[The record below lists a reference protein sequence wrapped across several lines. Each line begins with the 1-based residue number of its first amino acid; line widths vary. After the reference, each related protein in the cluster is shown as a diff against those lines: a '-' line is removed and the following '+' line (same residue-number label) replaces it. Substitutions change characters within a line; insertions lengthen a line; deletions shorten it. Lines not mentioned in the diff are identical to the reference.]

1 LSGAHESNWLAK
13 SALFASLIILICFFS
28 HLGALGLV
36 GPDEPRYAWIA
47 REMASTGDWITP
59 RLYGTPWFEKPALY
73 YWAAAF
79 GFRLHL
85 PPEWAARLP
94 SAFAALIS
102 AFVIS
107 WLGWKQ
113 SGISASVFKSPAL
126 LAPLLFSSS
135 VAAISFARAG
145 GPDML
150 FTAALTCAM
159 ACAATVLQRSR
170 HLRGDGPATPGA
182 ANSIPQLIVFG
193 ASLGFAVLAKGPAG
207 IILAGGAIG
216 LWAVANGSWNGA
228 FSFVHPVAILSFCVI
243 SLPWYILCAIR
254 NPDFLRVFVL
264 EHNFNR
270 YLTPVFQH
278 PQPIWFFLVILILG
292 MLPWSGFL
300 WELGKEGLRSFREQT
315 WRNSPALFLACWVI
329 FPVLFFSFSKSKLP
343 GYILPCFPPLA
354 LLLALFLS
362 CLREGEASTSRHR
375 AILLGMTWL
384 ALALSTIFWLR
395 RLPGLAREAVHSP
408 VIELEVL
415 VLVAGAATIAM
426 GIFRKRG
433 AIVLSLLIVTVLV
446 EFAGLRILP
455 ALDPYLSARTYGE
468 LLQQDR
474 RTDRIFTYRV
484 PRSWNFGLSFYLH
497 REIREWT
504 PEDPEAALVLTSRSG
519 ESEME
524 KLGRFRGPI
533 EDTTSGNF
541 LVPVL
546 PSPR

>member
-1 LSGAHESNWLAK
+1 LDKSGLLA
-13 SALFASLIILICFFS
+13 FLIILICLFS

-47 REMASTGDWITP
+47 REMATTGDWITP
-59 RLYGTPWFEKPALY
+59 RLYGAPWFEKPVLY
-73 YWAAAF
+73 YWAAAI

-85 PPEWAARLP
+85 ASEWAARLP
-94 SAFAALIS
+94 SAIAALIS
-102 AFVIS
+102 ALAIG

-113 SGISASVFKSPAL
+113 SGTGASGLKSPAL

-135 VAAISFARAG
+135 VATIGFARAG

-159 ACAATVLQRSR
+159 ATAATVLQGR
-170 HLRGDGPATPGA
+170 HLQGGGPVTSGAT
-182 ANSIPQLIVFG
+182 NSIPLLILFG
-193 ASLGFAVLAKGPAG
+193 VSLGSAVLAKGPAG

-216 LWAVANGSWNGA
+216 LWAITTGSWTGA
-228 FSFVHPVAILSFCVI
+228 FSFVHPVAIISFCII

-254 NPDFLRVFVL
+254 NPDFLRVFIL

-270 YLTPVFQH
+270 YLTPAFQH
-278 PQPIWFFLVILILG
+278 PQPIWFFPIIVVLG
-292 MLPWSGFL
+292 ILPWSGFL
-300 WELGKEGLRSFREQT
+300 WELGKDSLRSIREQA
-315 WRNSPALFLACWVI
+315 WRNSSEVFLACWVV

-343 GYILPCFPPLA
+343 GYILPSFPPLA

-362 CLREGEASTSRHR
+362 RSKEGERSAHR
-375 AILLGMTWL
+375 SSAIILGITWL
-384 ALALSTIFWLR
+384 ALGISTQLWLR
-395 RLPGLAREAVHSP
+395 RLSGVAREAVHSP
-408 VIELEVL
+408 IFKLEIF
-415 VLVAGAATIAM
+415 VLVAGAAMLAIGT
-426 GIFRKRG
+426 FRKRG
-433 AIVLSLLIVTVLV
+433 VIVLSLLVVAVLV
-446 EFAGLRILP
+446 EFAGLRIMT

-474 RTDRIFTYRV
+474 RPDRIFTYRV
-484 PRSWNFGLSFYLH
+484 SRSWNFGLSFYLH

-504 PEDPEAALVLTSRSG
+504 PDDPEAALILTSRSG
-519 ESEME
+519 EAELE

-533 EDTTSGNF
+533 EGADSGNF

-546 PSPR
+546 PSPHQ

>member
-1 LSGAHESNWLAK
+1 
-13 SALFASLIILICFFS
+13 
-28 HLGALGLV
+28 
-36 GPDEPRYAWIA
+36 
-47 REMASTGDWITP
+47 MAGTGDWITP
-59 RLYGTPWFEKPALY
+59 RLYGTLWFEKPALY
-73 YWAAAF
+73 YWAAAI

-85 PPEWAARLP
+85 SPEWAARLP
-94 SAFAALIS
+94 SALAALIS
-102 AFVIS
+102 AFVIG

-113 SGISASVFKSPAL
+113 SGISASGFKSPAL
-126 LAPLLFSSS
+126 LSSLLFSSS

-150 FTAALTCAM
+150 FTAALTIAM
-159 ACAATVLQRSR
+159 ASAATGLQKRR
-170 HLRGDGPATPGA
+170 HLRGVGPATPAA
-182 ANSIPQLIVFG
+182 ANSIPLLILFG

-216 LWAVANGSWNGA
+216 LWAVATGSWTDG
-228 FSFVHPVAILSFCVI
+228 FSFLHPVAILSFCII

-254 NPDFLRVFVL
+254 NPDFLRVFIL

-278 PQPIWFFLVILILG
+278 PRPILFFLVILVLG

-300 WELGKEGLRSFREQT
+300 WELGKEGLRSFREQR
-315 WRNSPALFLACWVI
+315 WRNSHEFFLACWVV
-329 FPVLFFSFSKSKLP
+329 FPVLFFSLSQSKLP
-343 GYILPCFPPLA
+343 GYILPSFPPLA
-354 LLLALFLS
+354 LLLGLFLS
-362 CLREGEASTSRHR
+362 RFREGGISTNRQS
-375 AILLGMTWL
+375 AVMLGITWL
-384 ALALSTIFWLR
+384 ALALSTNFWLR
-395 RLPGLAREAVHSP
+395 RLPGLAREAVHP
-408 VIELEVL
+408 PIIELEIL
-415 VLVAGAATIAM
+415 VLVVGVAIIAL
-426 GIFRKRG
+426 GIFQKRG
-433 AIVLSLLIVTVLV
+433 AIILSLLTVTVLV

-474 RTDRIFTYRV
+474 RPDRIFTYRV

-519 ESEME
+519 EAEME
-524 KLGRFRGPI
+524 KLGRFRRPT
-533 EDTTSGNF
+533 EDANSGNF

-546 PSPR
+546 PSPH

>member
-1 LSGAHESNWLAK
+1 
-13 SALFASLIILICFFS
+13 
-28 HLGALGLV
+28 
-36 GPDEPRYAWIA
+36 
-47 REMASTGDWITP
+47 MASTGDWITP

-73 YWAAAF
+73 YWAAAI
-79 GFRLHL
+79 GFRLRL
-85 PPEWAARLP
+85 APEWAARLP
-94 SAFAALIS
+94 SAIAALIS
-102 AFVIS
+102 ALGVG
-107 WLGWKQ
+107 WLGRKR
-113 SGISASVFKSPAL
+113 SGIGASVYKSPAL
-126 LAPLLFSSS
+126 LAPILFSSS
-135 VAAISFARAG
+135 VAAIGFARAG

-159 ACAATVLQRSR
+159 ASAATNLQRR
-170 HLRGDGPATPGA
+170 RDLRGDGPTTSGA
-182 ANSIPQLIVFG
+182 ANSIPLLILFG

-207 IILAGGAIG
+207 VILAGGAIG
-216 LWAVANGSWNGA
+216 LWALTSGCWAGA
-228 FSFVHPVAILSFCVI
+228 FSFAHPVAVSSFCI
-243 SLPWYILCAIR
+243 LSLPWYILCAIR

-278 PQPIWFFLVILILG
+278 PQPIWFFPVILVLG

-300 WELGKEGLRSFREQT
+300 WELGKEGLRSHREQA
-315 WRNSPALFLACWVI
+315 WRNSFELFLACWVV

-343 GYILPCFPPLA
+343 GYVLPSFPPLA
-354 LLLALFLS
+354 LLLALAIS
-362 CLREGEASTSRHR
+362 HSRKCETSAYRHS
-375 AILLGMTWL
+375 AIMLGITWL
-384 ALALSTIFWLR
+384 ALGISTHFWLR

-408 VIELEVL
+408 IFRLEIL
-415 VLVAGAATIAM
+415 VLVAGVAILAM

-433 AIVLSLLIVTVLV
+433 DIVLSLLVVTVLV

-455 ALDPYLSARTYGE
+455 VLDPYLSARTYGE

-474 RTDRIFTYRV
+474 RPDRIFTYRV
-484 PRSWNFGLSFYLH
+484 SRSWNFGLSFYLH

-519 ESEME
+519 EAELD

-533 EDTTSGNF
+533 EGADSGNF

>member
-1 LSGAHESNWLAK
+1 LSAAHESNWLNK
-13 SALFASLIILICFFS
+13 SALFASLIILICLFS
-28 HLGALGLV
+28 HFGALGLV

-47 REMASTGDWITP
+47 REMAGTGDWITP

-73 YWAAAF
+73 YWAAAL
-79 GFRLHL
+79 GFRSHL
-85 PPEWAARLP
+85 PSEWAARLP

-102 AFVIS
+102 AFVIG
-107 WLGWKQ
+107 WMGWKQ
-113 SGISASVFKSPAL
+113 SGISASVFNSPAL

-135 VAAISFARAG
+135 VAAIAFARAG

-159 ACAATVLQRSR
+159 ASAATFLQRRR
-170 HLRGDGPATPGA
+170 HLRGDGPATLSTASSMPL
-182 ANSIPQLIVFG
+182 LILFG

-207 IILAGGAIG
+207 IILAGGPIG
-216 LWAVANGSWNGA
+216 LWAIATDSWTGA
-228 FSFVHPVAILSFCVI
+228 LSFVHPAAILSFCII

-254 NPDFLRVFVL
+254 NPDFLRVFIL

-278 PQPIWFFLVILILG
+278 PQPIWFFLLILILG
-292 MLPWSGFL
+292 ILPWSGFL
-300 WELGKEGLRSFREQT
+300 WELGKDGLRSFREMT
-315 WRNSPALFLACWVI
+315 WRNSPELFLACWVV

-343 GYILPCFPPLA
+343 GYVLPCFPPLA
-354 LLLALFLS
+354 LLLALFL
-362 CLREGEASTSRHR
+362 CRVREGEASTYRKG
-375 AILLGMTWL
+375 AIMVGMTWL
-384 ALALSTIFWLR
+384 ALALSTNFCLR
-395 RLPGLAREAVHSP
+395 RLPGLAREAVYSP
-408 VIELEVL
+408 IVELEIF

-433 AIVLSLLIVTVLV
+433 AIVVSLLTMTILV
-446 EFAGLRILP
+446 EIAGLRILP

-474 RTDRIFTYRV
+474 RPERIFTYRV

-519 ESEME
+519 EAEMV

-533 EDTTSGNF
+533 EDTSSGNF

-546 PSPR
+546 PSLR

>member
-1 LSGAHESNWLAK
+1 LDRPALLA
-13 SALFASLIILICFFS
+13 FLIILICLFS

-47 REMASTGDWITP
+47 RAMASTGDWITP

-73 YWAAAF
+73 YWAAAI

-85 PPEWAARLP
+85 APEWAARLP
-94 SAFAALIS
+94 SAVAALIS
-102 AFVIS
+102 ALAVG

-113 SGISASVFKSPAL
+113 SGIGGSVFKSPAL

-135 VAAISFARAG
+135 VAAIGFARAG

-159 ACAATVLQRSR
+159 ASAAINLQRRR
-170 HLRGDGPATPGA
+170 HLLGDVPATPGA
-182 ANSIPQLIVFG
+182 ANSMPLLILFG

-207 IILAGGAIG
+207 IIIAGGAIG
-216 LWAVANGSWNGA
+216 LWALATGCWTGA
-228 FSFVHPVAILSFCVI
+228 FSFVHPVAIISFCII
-243 SLPWYILCAIR
+243 SLPWYILCAFH
-254 NPDFLRVFVL
+254 NPDFLRVFIL

-278 PQPIWFFLVILILG
+278 PQPIWFFPVILVLG

-300 WELGKEGLRSFREQT
+300 WELGKEGLRLHREQA
-315 WRNSPALFLACWVI
+315 WRNSPELFLACWVV

-343 GYILPCFPPLA
+343 GYILPSFPSLA

-362 CLREGEASTSRHR
+362 RLRESDPPTYRRS
-375 AILLGMTWL
+375 AIILGMTWL
-384 ALALSTIFWLR
+384 ALGISTHFWLR
-395 RLPGLAREAVHSP
+395 RLPGLAREAAHSP
-408 VIELEVL
+408 IFKLEIL
-415 VLVAGAATIAM
+415 VLVAGAAILAM

-433 AIVLSLLIVTVLV
+433 GIVLSLLIVTVLV
-446 EFAGLRILP
+446 EFAGLRVLP

-474 RTDRIFTYRV
+474 RPDRIFTYRV
-484 PRSWNFGLSFYLH
+484 SRSWNFGMSFYLH

-519 ESEME
+519 EAELE

-533 EDTTSGNF
+533 EDANSGNF

-546 PSPR
+546 PSSR

>member
-1 LSGAHESNWLAK
+1 LSGSHDSTWLTK
-13 SALFASLIILICFFS
+13 SALLGILITLICLFS

-47 REMASTGDWITP
+47 REMASTGDWVTP

-73 YWAAAF
+73 YWAAAL

-85 PPEWAARLP
+85 PSEWAARLP

-102 AFVIS
+102 ALAVG

-113 SGISASVFKSPAL
+113 LGITASVLKSPAL

-135 VAAISFARAG
+135 VAAIAFARAG

-150 FTAALTCAM
+150 FAAALTCAM
-159 ACAATVLQRSR
+159 ASAATVLQRNR
-170 HLRGDGPATPGA
+170 QLHGEGPATPGA
-182 ANSIPQLIVFG
+182 ANSLPLLILFG

-216 LWAVANGSWNGA
+216 LWALATGARTGA
-228 FSFVHPVAILSFCVI
+228 FSFFHPVAILSFCII
-243 SLPWYILCAIR
+243 SLPWYILCAIH
-254 NPDFLRVFVL
+254 NPDFLRVFIL

-278 PQPIWFFLVILILG
+278 PQPIWFFSAILILG
-292 MLPWSGFL
+292 MLPWSGLL
-300 WELGKEGLRSFREQT
+300 WELCKAGLRSFREQT
-315 WRNSPALFLACWVI
+315 WRNSIELFLGCWVI

-343 GYILPCFPPLA
+343 GYILPSFPPLA
-354 LLLALFLS
+354 LLLALFLFRS
-362 CLREGEASTSRHR
+362 REGDTSPYRHS
-375 AILLGMTWL
+375 AIMLGITWL
-384 ALALSTIFWLR
+384 ALALSTNIWLR
-395 RLPGLAREAVHSP
+395 RLSGTAREAVHSQM
-408 VIELEVL
+408 IELEIL
-415 VLVAGAATIAM
+415 ALIAGAAIIAM

-433 AIVLSLLIVTVLV
+433 IIVLSLLTVTMFV

-455 ALDPYLSARTYGE
+455 GLDPHLSARTYGE
-468 LLQQDR
+468 LLQRDR
-474 RTDRIFTYRV
+474 RPDRIFTYRV
-484 PRSWNFGLSFYLH
+484 PRSWNFGLSFYLR

-519 ESEME
+519 AAQME

-533 EDTTSGNF
+533 EDTSSGNF